1 MINAK
6 VNDEVASCLRQV
18 GDDLERN
25 FSLNELIGK
34 IRVTPQ
40 TAFDTFADV
49 AKLIFSD
56 GVYNWG
62 RVVTLLYFG
71 FKLASSVASQLPL
84 LKLVVDWVVRFV
96 KEKLV
101 NWIAEHGGW
110 TAIKEYAMATVRGAS
125 NIQVAGVLCLG
136 VSVILIAIG
145 RSSS

>member
-1 MINAK
+1 MLYIIQVVLIFFMTK
-6 VNDEVASCLRQV
+6 GLFIKQV

-25 FSLNELIGK
+25 RSLNELIGQIK
-34 IRVTPQ
+34 VTPQ
-40 TAFDTFADV
+40 TAFDTFANV
-49 AKLIFSD
+49 AKQIFSD

-71 FKLASSVASQLPL
+71 FKLASSVASQVPL

-110 TAIKEYAMATVRGAS
+110 VSPEFNLKFATFSLLSG
-125 NIQVAGVLCLG
+125 QFKT
-136 VSVILIAIG
+136 
-145 RSSS
+145 